1 MKLITRSTIA
11 LVFLIG
17 LATPLLAQVPN
28 VAVRINSPT
37 QNCFPV
43 TVKNLQTST
52 LNLQA
57 AYVTIFDQSTCKIT
71 CEFKITLGKKLD
83 PCKTLDFKICC
94 QKPLPPK
101 YICYVRV
108 VHNSGS
114 NEEWYF
120 RP

>member
-1 MKLITRSTIA
+1 MKLITRSTIV

-17 LATPLLAQVPN
+17 LATPLLAQSPN
-28 VAVRINSPT
+28 VAVRINSPR
-37 QNCFPV
+37 QSCFPV

-52 LNLQA
+52 IKLQA
-57 AYVTIFDQSTCKIT
+57 AYVSIFDQSTCKLT
-71 CEFKITLGKKLD
+71 CEFKITLEKRLT

-108 VHNSGS
+108 AHNLGS
-114 NEEWYF
+114 NEAWFF